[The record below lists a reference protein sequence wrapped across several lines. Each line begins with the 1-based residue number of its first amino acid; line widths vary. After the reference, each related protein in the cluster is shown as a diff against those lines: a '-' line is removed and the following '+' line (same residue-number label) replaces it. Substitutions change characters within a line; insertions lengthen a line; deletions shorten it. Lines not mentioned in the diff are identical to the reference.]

1 MKYKLILNECTLR
14 ILMGMLRIVICWV
27 FDACTQNA
35 KSPALTNFQAFFVTV
50 SNCLSNHFY
59 LNNLVKM
66 SRTHQSKH
74 GNIIDVPEKMHNCSI
89 LYLESKMCL
98 ILRCWL
104 VDVPYLSSSQIS
116 VSCRFSTSFS
126 CFIKLDQEVNDSAI
140 CRPTMSHVQGMQQ
153 VI

>member
-1 MKYKLILNECTLR
+1 MNVLYVFWWECWELWFAESLMPAPKTQSHQHWR
-14 ILMGMLRIVICWV
+14 IFRRFSL
-27 FDACTQNA
+27 QY
-35 KSPALTNFQAFFVTV
+35 FF
-50 SNCLSNHFY
+50 LSNHFY
-59 LNNLVKM
+59 LNNLVKL
-66 SRTHQSKH
+66 SWTHQSKH
-74 GNIIDVPEKMHNCSI
+74 GNIIDIDVPGKMHNCSI

-104 VDVPYLSSSQIS
+104 VDFPYLSSSQIS

-126 CFIKLDQEVNDSAI
+126 CFIKLDQEAKDSAT